1 MHRTAENASPPYSPW
16 LPKMSRPWRD
26 PGVEHNR
33 PPALA
38 PPMNLVHRPSPQ
50 LWLPA
55 AIGLVAGLALL
66 LVGGWHVASLVA
78 AAALPVAGL
87 AVGRHLQHQ
96 HRALHSAIDG
106 YLAGQHDFAA
116 QVAPIWSEQIEA
128 SRGQMES
135 AITELTERF
144 SGITARIDIAVQA
157 AAAETQSTEDTESG
171 LVAVFGRSERE
182 LAAVIES
189 QRSAMR
195 GMVNML
201 EKVQGLDRFIAEL
214 HEMAA
219 DVAKIAQ
226 QTNLLA
232 LNAAIEA
239 ARSGEAG
246 RGFAVVAKEFRLLS
260 TQSGDT
266 GRRIAEKA
274 DIISQAIVETRN
286 AVRTSV
292 QVEDGSMSHAEAA
305 IGRVLS
311 DFRDITDALLRSS
324 TLLKDE
330 SIGLKSEVGAALVQL
345 QFQDRV
351 SQIMSHVRDN
361 IGGLPAQFQG
371 NAEQHAQD
379 GALRPLDATAFLA
392 ELKKT
397 YVTIDQHVIHD
408 GGQVARST
416 QTEVTFF

>member
-1 MHRTAENASPPYSPW
+1 MNA
-16 LPKMSRPWRD
+16 
-26 PGVEHNR
+26 VQ
-33 PPALA
+33 
-38 PPMNLVHRPSPQ
+38 RPSPQ

-55 AIGLVAGLALL
+55 ALGLAAGLALL
-66 LVGGWHVASLVA
+66 LLGGWQGASLVA
-78 AAALPVAGL
+78 AAALPIAGL
-87 AVGRHLQHQ
+87 AVGRHLRQQH
-96 HRALHSAIDG
+96 HALHAAIDG
-106 YLAGQHDFAA
+106 YLAGQQAFAA

-128 SRGQMES
+128 SRSQMES
-135 AITELTERF
+135 AITALTERF
-144 SGITARIDIAVQA
+144 SGITDRIDITVQA
-157 AAAETQSTEDTESG
+157 AAAETQDTEDTESG

-189 QRSAMR
+189 QRSAMQ
-195 GMVNML
+195 GMVTML

-266 GRRIAEKA
+266 GRRIAAKA

-286 AVRTSV
+286 AVRASV
-292 QVEDGSMSHAEAA
+292 QVEDGSMSQAEAA

-311 DFRDITDALLRSS
+311 DFRAITDALLRSS

-351 SQIMSHVRDN
+351 SQIMAHVRDN

-379 GALRPLDATAFLA
+379 GALRPLDAAAFLA

-408 GGQVARST
+408 GGRVARST
-416 QTEVTFF
+416 ETEITFF